1 MGKIDA
7 NEWKSASNI
16 YSINDYIGR
25 DGLEKYYEDIL
36 RKNAGQLRIE
46 RDAKGNIISREI
58 AAAPESGDSLQLWL
72 DYDLQKKLYQT
83 MAEQFKN
90 LNLERGAAIALNPQ
104 TGGIL
109 ALVSF
114 PDYDNNIF
122 FFQRFASNIVLI
134 Y

>member
-1 MGKIDA
+1 
-7 NEWKSASNI
+7 
-16 YSINDYIGR
+16 
-25 DGLEKYYEDIL
+25 
-36 RKNAGQLRIE
+36 
-46 RDAKGNIISREI
+46 
-58 AAAPESGDSLQLWL
+58 
-72 DYDLQKKLYQT
+72 

-122 FFQRFASNIVLI
+122 SSKDSQAISSLFTNKNNPLFNRAISGNI
-134 Y
+134 

>member
-72 DYDLQKKLYQT
+72 DYDLQKNFIKLWLS
-83 MAEQFKN
+83 N
-90 LNLERGAAIALNPQ
+90 LKI
-104 TGGIL
+104 
-109 ALVSF
+109 
-114 PDYDNNIF
+114 
-122 FFQRFASNIVLI
+122 
-134 Y
+134 